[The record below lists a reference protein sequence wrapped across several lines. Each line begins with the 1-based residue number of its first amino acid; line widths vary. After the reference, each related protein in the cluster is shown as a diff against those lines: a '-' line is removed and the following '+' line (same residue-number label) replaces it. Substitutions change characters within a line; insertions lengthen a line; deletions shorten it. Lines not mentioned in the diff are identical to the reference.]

1 MPRFVYSSSSPLDL
15 LSLRKRWINSSA
27 AMKISWMR
35 WRRRRHRHS
44 RASQDLLL
52 VLDEWDRECHPA
64 WRKVCCWD
72 LYCKI
77 LMLQMHPLTHSISLE
92 EGLCH
97 CCWEVLM
104 DACVSWYWSLDSH
117 TANYLLLVCIRVAR
131 EDWTLNR
138 GVSADSHVSRA
149 SEGLWCGRLSRF
161 GWVVLLL

>member
-1 MPRFVYSSSSPLDL
+1 M
-15 LSLRKRWINSSA
+15 
-27 AMKISWMR
+27 
-35 WRRRRHRHS
+35 HRHL
-44 RASQDLLL
+44 RASQNLLL

-138 GVSADSHVSRA
+138 GVSADSHEHPRDFGVVGWV
-149 SEGLWCGRLSRF
+149 GLGGWYYYCSLRVFYVGWGSWNLKFSSLSRKIARF
-161 GWVVLLL
+161 PGSSF